1 MAGASP
7 PLAKPAIIACLAAVA
22 LAPMNLHAET
32 VAHPAAGATASSN
45 ARAQLTGKERL
56 DEKWKDEQ
64 RVDNCKVLPDEQGP
78 KPRPDGCWGALFWTA
93 LSRLPRLQL
102 ATRPWLAYE
111 NRNGETRN
119 NRS

>member
-1 MAGASP
+1 VAGASP

-32 VAHPAAGATASSN
+32 VAHPAAGAPASSN

-56 DEKWKDEQ
+56 GEKWKDEQ
-64 RVDNCKVLPDEQGP
+64 RVDSCKVLPDEQGP
-78 KPRPDGCWGALFWTA
+78 KPRPDGCWGALFRTA
-93 LSRLPRLQL
+93 LSRLPRLEL
-102 ATRPWLAYE
+102 ATRPWPAYE

>member
-1 MAGASP
+1 
-7 PLAKPAIIACLAAVA
+7 LAKPAIIACLAAVA

-32 VAHPAAGATASSN
+32 VARPGTGAPASSN
-45 ARAQLTGKERL
+45 ARPARNGWAK
-56 DEKWKDEQ
+56 KWKDEQ
-64 RVDNCKVLPDEQGP
+64 RVDKCKVLPDEQGP
-78 KPRPDGCWGALFWTA
+78 KRRPDGRWDDLFWEA

-102 ATRPWLAYE
+102 ATRPWPAYE